1 MKNYEKLRFGAY
13 PKINAFSM
21 FFLCFFRGFSG
32 VFPGFFR
39 PPSNGSFA
47 RFHEKYEKS
56 ETSEGFARLVVHAGK
71 PHSLLEN

>member
-1 MKNYEKLRFGAY
+1 MKNYEKLRFRAY
-13 PKINAFSM
+13 PKINAFSTLFPG
-21 FFLCFFRGFSG
+21 FFYAFSMLF
-32 VFPGFFR
+32 VGFFR

-56 ETSEGFARLVVHAGK
+56 EASEGFARQVVHAGM